1 MSQYVIS
8 PVVSSND
15 DYKNYTWDGSDV
27 VRYPN
32 YPSLIAGGVKLDL
45 NLQSREF
52 YVNGAYI
59 KTEISCYG
67 ALKLF
72 AHSYLARTSYEVINP
87 VRTIPLCLE
96 RAVFNKHRA
105 QRIVFEYTPVDF
117 INVGELER
125 LVDPSTGNLYYKEGH
140 LIDSNFPPRTLR
152 IILLHVQG
160 VYYPRIRW
168 IGNTCEDGCNRNALK
183 MNLGGISR
191 NGRAYVDDEAFL
203 YLTRSNIPIVTTK
216 IFLDGCDRRDC
227 CDEVIVVR
235 RSAC

>member
-1 MSQYVIS
+1 MRLLTRCALSHYVLSELFLINIELNELYLNTHLLILLMS
-8 PVVSSND
+8 
-15 DYKNYTWDGSDV
+15 
-27 VRYPN
+27 
-32 YPSLIAGGVKLDL
+32 VK
-45 NLQSREF
+45 
-52 YVNGAYI
+52 
-59 KTEISCYG
+59 
-67 ALKLF
+67 
-72 AHSYLARTSYEVINP
+72 
-87 VRTIPLCLE
+87 
-96 RAVFNKHRA
+96 
-105 QRIVFEYTPVDF
+105 
-117 INVGELER
+117 LER

-140 LIDSNFPPRTLR
+140 LINSNFPPRTLR

-183 MNLGGISR
+183 MNLGGISKSS
-191 NGRAYVDDEAFL
+191 RAYVDDEAFL